1 MGNKEAV
8 NERLAIRNARLVSAL
23 TEGYDGDQADLL
35 IEDGRITGLF
45 PVGHDFG
52 SCDEIDAAG
61 RTVLPGMLDLH
72 THLHFT
78 KMDDLFL
85 MSRKQNDVL
94 LDCVDYAAEL
104 LRQGFTT
111 IRDCGNP
118 HYTAMA
124 VRDGAERGL
133 FRAPHILSCGYA
145 LAPTAPGND
154 DSAITV
160 HADTPE
166 EVLKAGRQQIACG
179 ADFLKYFG
187 TGTVG
192 SEHGVPGA
200 LLTTKPELQALN
212 DTAEA
217 YGKYAAVHCHSKAGI
232 LLCAEVGIRTIEHAS
247 DIDDECIERILSHG
261 SHSAII
267 PTLGPIGLMR
277 SGMLGES
284 IAKKVRETSC
294 EQQKMLEA
302 SRVGVLTGWGTDVS
316 LDYYRSNPGSEF
328 LLRKERG
335 WTAVEMLEQATINSA
350 RIIGMDDDLGTIK
363 AGKIADL
370 VIVDG
375 KPDED
380 IAVMTKYP
388 WRILQAGKVTCAEGV
403 IG

>member
-1 MGNKEAV
+1 MGCGETV
-8 NERLAIRNARLVSAL
+8 NERLVIRNARLIPAL
-23 TEGYDGDQADLL
+23 TEGYDGQQADLL
-35 IEDGRITGLF
+35 IEDGKIAGIF
-45 PVGHDFG
+45 PAGHDCG
-52 SCDEIDAAG
+52 DYEEIDAAG
-61 RTVLPGMLDLH
+61 RTVLPGLLDLH
-72 THLHFT
+72 THLHFS

-85 MSRKQNDVL
+85 LSRKQNDVL

-118 HYTAMA
+118 YYTAMA
-124 VRDGAERGL
+124 VRAGAERGL
-133 FRAPHILSCGYA
+133 FRAPRILSCGYA

-166 EVLKAGRQQIACG
+166 EVLKAGRQQIARG

-232 LLCAEVGIRTIEHAS
+232 LLCAEVGIHTIEHAS
-247 DIDDECIERILSHG
+247 DIDDECIERILSRG
-261 SHSAII
+261 SHSTII

-277 SGMLGES
+277 SGMLGEN

-302 SRVGVLTGWGTDVS
+302 SRVGILTGWGTDVS
-316 LDYYRSNPGSEF
+316 LDYYSGNPGSEF

-350 RIIGMDDDLGTIK
+350 KIIGAEDKLGTIK
-363 AGKIADL
+363 IGKIADL

-380 IAVMTKYP
+380 IVVMTKYP
-388 WRILQAGKVTCAEGV
+388 WRVLQAGKVTCAEGV
-403 IG
+403 IR

>member
-1 MGNKEAV
+1 MGNRETV

-23 TEGYDGDQADLL
+23 TEGYDGQQADLL
-35 IEDGRITGLF
+35 IEGGRIAGIF
-45 PVGHDFG
+45 PVGKDLSG
-52 SCDEIDAAG
+52 CEKIDAAG
-61 RTVLPGMLDLH
+61 RTVLPGLLDLH
-72 THLHFT
+72 THLYFT
-78 KMDDLFL
+78 RLDTGFL
-85 MSRKQNDVL
+85 AMRKQNDTL
-94 LDCVDYAAEL
+94 LDCAAYAREL

-124 VRDGAERGL
+124 VRKGIECGLLDGPR
-133 FRAPHILSCGYA
+133 ILACGYG
-145 LAPTAPGND
+145 LMPTAPGNE
-154 DSAITV
+154 DSDIAI
-160 HADTPE
+160 HADTPDE
-166 EVLKAGRQQIACG
+166 IVKIGRQQIARG

-187 TGTVG
+187 TGSVG
-192 SEHGVPGA
+192 SEGGIPGA
-200 LLTTKPELQALN
+200 LLTTRKELQTLN

-217 YGKYAAVHCHSKAGI
+217 YGRYASMHCHSKAGI
-232 LLCAEVGIRTIEHAS
+232 LLCADVGIRSIEHAS
-247 DIDDECIERILSHG
+247 DIDDECIERILSRG
-261 SHSAII
+261 SHSTIV

-302 SRVGVLTGWGTDVS
+302 SRVGILTGWGTDVS
-316 LDYYRSNPGSEF
+316 LDYYSSNPGSEF

-350 RIIGMDDDLGTIK
+350 KIIGVEDKLGTIK
-363 AGKIADL
+363 VGKIADI

-380 IAVMTKYP
+380 ITIMTRYP
-388 WRILQAGKVTCAEGV
+388 WRVLQAGKVTCAEGV
-403 IG
+403 IR

>member
-1 MGNKEAV
+1 M
-8 NERLAIRNARLVSAL
+8 
-23 TEGYDGDQADLL
+23 
-35 IEDGRITGLF
+35 
-45 PVGHDFG
+45 
-52 SCDEIDAAG
+52 
-61 RTVLPGMLDLH
+61 
-72 THLHFT
+72 TH
-78 KMDDLFL
+78 
-85 MSRKQNDVL
+85 
-94 LDCVDYAAEL
+94 
-104 LRQGFTT
+104 
-111 IRDCGNP
+111 
-118 HYTAMA
+118 
-124 VRDGAERGL
+124 
-133 FRAPHILSCGYA
+133 
-145 LAPTAPGND
+145 PGND
-154 DSAITV
+154 DSTITV

-232 LLCAEVGIRTIEHAS
+232 LLCAEVGIHTIEHAS

-302 SRVGVLTGWGTDVS
+302 SRVGVLVCPPARGPPRITECLLSKYTGQEGTSVPI
-316 LDYYRSNPGSEF
+316 RSPPVRPFRSTLQTF
-328 LLRKERG
+328 LKSPQRH
-335 WTAVEMLEQATINSA
+335 A
-350 RIIGMDDDLGTIK
+350 
-363 AGKIADL
+363 
-370 VIVDG
+370 
-375 KPDED
+375 
-380 IAVMTKYP
+380 
-388 WRILQAGKVTCAEGV
+388 
-403 IG
+403 

>member
-1 MGNKEAV
+1 MGCGETV
-8 NERLAIRNARLVSAL
+8 NERLVIRNARLIPAL
-23 TEGYDGDQADLL
+23 TEGYEGQQADLL
-35 IEDGRITGLF
+35 IEDGRIEGIF
-45 PVGHDFG
+45 PVGHDLG
-52 SCDEIDAAG
+52 GCEEMDAAG
-61 RTVLPGMLDLH
+61 RTVLPGLLDLH
-72 THLHFT
+72 THLYFS

-85 MSRKQNDVL
+85 LSRRQNDVL

-118 HYTAMA
+118 YYTAMA

-133 FRAPHILSCGYA
+133 FRAPRILSCGYA

-166 EVLKAGRQQIACG
+166 EVLKAGRQQIARG

-200 LLTTKPELQALN
+200 LLTTRRELQALN

-232 LLCAEVGIRTIEHAS
+232 LLCAEVGIHTIEHAS
-247 DIDDECIERILSHG
+247 DIDDECIERILSRG
-261 SHSAII
+261 SRSAII

-302 SRVGVLTGWGTDVS
+302 GRVGILTGWGTDVS
-316 LDYYRSNPGSEF
+316 LDYYSSNPGSEF

-335 WTAVEMLEQATINSA
+335 WTAAEMLEQATISSA
-350 RIIGMDDDLGTIK
+350 KIIGAEDKLGTIK
-363 AGKIADL
+363 VGKIADL

-380 IAVMTKYP
+380 IVVMTKYP
-388 WRILQAGKVTCAEGV
+388 WRVLQAGKVTCAEGV
-403 IG
+403 IR

>member
-1 MGNKEAV
+1 
-8 NERLAIRNARLVSAL
+8 
-23 TEGYDGDQADLL
+23 
-35 IEDGRITGLF
+35 
-45 PVGHDFG
+45 
-52 SCDEIDAAG
+52 
-61 RTVLPGMLDLH
+61 
-72 THLHFT
+72 
-78 KMDDLFL
+78 

-111 IRDCGNP
+111 VRDCGNP

-217 YGKYAAVHCHSKAGI
+217 TANTRQFIVTARQGYCFAQRWGYTPSSTPLI
-232 LLCAEVGIRTIEHAS
+232 S
-247 DIDDECIERILSHG
+247 MM
-261 SHSAII
+261 SA
-267 PTLGPIGLMR
+267 LN
-277 SGMLGES
+277 
-284 IAKKVRETSC
+284 
-294 EQQKMLEA
+294 
-302 SRVGVLTGWGTDVS
+302 VS
-316 LDYYRSNPGSEF
+316 
-328 LLRKERG
+328 
-335 WTAVEMLEQATINSA
+335 
-350 RIIGMDDDLGTIK
+350 
-363 AGKIADL
+363 
-370 VIVDG
+370 
-375 KPDED
+375 
-380 IAVMTKYP
+380 
-388 WRILQAGKVTCAEGV
+388 
-403 IG
+403 